1 MRPVRVSS
9 FTHLSET
16 GFLTCT
22 RFVPPD
28 RDALPPDELFP
39 LLLMFVPIGMP
50 YCSKRSGGSATI
62 ARTLVSEANGSLS
75 IQRQALI
82 TDQIQAIVAPCRRFN
97 AGGTRGSSP
106 PSACASAAEC
116 TLAAGSTAS
125 PACLGLDPERRVLQL
140 RHRNPSLRWLLWDTR
155 HLSSAASSSSAGH
168 NASPNAKHRVRHPGS
183 VTLPTG
189 RARAGHGVWAARTIN
204 PDCSTRESQR

>member
-62 ARTLVSEANGSLS
+62 ARTLISEANGSLS

-82 TDQIQAIVAPCRRFN
+82 TDQIQAIVAP
-97 AGGTRGSSP
+97 
-106 PSACASAAEC
+106 
-116 TLAAGSTAS
+116 AS
-125 PACLGLDPERRVLQL
+125 PGFWPNLGSGGEPECLHFIGVL
-140 RHRNPSLRWLLWDTR
+140 SFD
-155 HLSSAASSSSAGH
+155 
-168 NASPNAKHRVRHPGS
+168 
-183 VTLPTG
+183 
-189 RARAGHGVWAARTIN
+189 
-204 PDCSTRESQR
+204 DEFREAVA